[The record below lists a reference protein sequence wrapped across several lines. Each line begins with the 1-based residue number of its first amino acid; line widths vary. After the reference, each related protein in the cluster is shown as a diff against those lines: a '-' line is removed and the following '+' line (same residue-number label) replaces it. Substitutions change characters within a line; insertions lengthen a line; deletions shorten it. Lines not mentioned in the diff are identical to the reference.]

1 MLYCMA
7 KERTLVLCVDRDDD
21 LGFKARIDGPVVGRE
36 ACLHAATSLALIDP
50 EDSDINAI
58 FETIRLYDDL
68 VKRGEEVA
76 VAVLCGNHMNM
87 LEGDRRI
94 ASDIDTILSA
104 TGSTSCILVTDG
116 AEDEY
121 VLPIIQSRVP
131 VSSVRRVVV
140 NQMPNLEGTYYILK
154 RLLDDPK
161 VSKIV
166 LVPVGLAMLLYALGY
181 LLGYPE
187 GATIVV
193 VGVIGTYLLF
203 KGVGIDEVFGY
214 LVTSLKTSL
223 HGGRFTFVS
232 YIAAILLGIVGLVLG
247 LISLLEYYSSLGI
260 FFQVLAFIYGAIAWF
275 TAAGLIAS
283 GGKIIDVFLNER
295 EAIQRVIALPFFTLA
310 IGVIAYGASV
320 YILSISEISGFPI
333 TDTDGVKYIIF
344 ATIGGLFCAFFG
356 VYLQSLLGRWVD
368 EREPVALK
376 RGA

>member
-1 MLYCMA
+1 MA

-21 LGFKARIDGPVVGRE
+21 LGFKARIDGPIVGRE
-36 ACLHAATSLALIDP
+36 ACLHAAVTLGLADS

-58 FETIRLYDDL
+58 FETIKIYDDL
-68 VKRGEEVA
+68 VARGEEVA
-76 VAVLCGNHMNM
+76 VAVICGNHMNL

-94 ASDIDTILSA
+94 AASLDAILSA
-104 TGSTSCILVTDG
+104 TNSTASILVTDG

-140 NQMPNLEGTYYILK
+140 NQMPNLEGTYYILR

-166 LVPVGLAMLLYALGY
+166 LVPLGLAMLLYAVGY

-193 VGVIGTYLLF
+193 VGVVGTYLLF
-203 KGVGIDEVFGY
+203 KGVGIDEIFGY
-214 LVTSLKTSL
+214 LITSLKTSL

-232 YIAAILLGIVGLVLG
+232 YITAILLGIVGIVLG
-247 LISLLEYYSSLGI
+247 LISLLDYYTSAGI

-275 TAAGLIAS
+275 TAAGLVAS

-295 EAIQRVIALPFFTLA
+295 EAIRRVVALPFFVLA
-310 IGVIAYGASV
+310 IGAIAYGASI
-320 YILSISEISGFPI
+320 YILSISSEVSGFPI
-333 TDTDGVKYIIF
+333 TADAGVKYIIF
-344 ATIGGLFCAFFG
+344 ATIGGLFCAFLG
-356 VYLQSLLGRWVD
+356 VYLQSLLSRWGND
-368 EREPVALK
+368 HEPLALK

>member
-1 MLYCMA
+1 MA

-21 LGFKARIDGPVVGRE
+21 LGFKARIDGPIVGRE
-36 ACLHAATSLALIDP
+36 ACLHAATSLALSDP

-58 FETIRLYDDL
+58 FETIKIYDEL
-68 VKRGEEVA
+68 TGRGEEVA
-76 VAVLCGNHMNM
+76 VAVICGNHMNL
-87 LEGDRRI
+87 LEGDRRV
-94 ASDIDTILSA
+94 ASSLDTILSA
-104 TGSTSCILVTDG
+104 TGSTACVLVTDG

-140 NQMPNLEGTYYILK
+140 NQMPNLEGTYYILR

-166 LVPVGLAMLLYALGY
+166 LVPVGLAMLLYAVGY

-203 KGVGIDEVFGY
+203 KGVGIDEIFGY
-214 LVTSLKTSL
+214 LINSLRASL

-232 YIAAILLGIVGLVLG
+232 YIAAILLGIVGVILG
-247 LISLLEYYSSLGI
+247 LISLLDYYTSSGI
-260 FFQVLAFIYGAIAWF
+260 FFQVLAFIYGSIAWF
-275 TAAGLIAS
+275 TGAGLVAS
-283 GGKIIDVFLNER
+283 VGKIIDVFLNER
-295 EAIQRVIALPFFTLA
+295 EAIQRVVALPFFVLA
-310 IGVIAYGASV
+310 IGAIAYGAST
-320 YILSISEISGFPI
+320 YILSTISDISGFPI
-333 TDTDGVKYIIF
+333 TTDAGVMYIIF

-356 VYLQSLLGRWVD
+356 VYLQSFLGRWVD
-368 EREPVALK
+368 EREPIAMK
-376 RGA
+376 REA

>member
-1 MLYCMA
+1 MA

-21 LGFKARIDGPVVGRE
+21 LGFKAGIDGPTVGRE
-36 ACLHAATSLALIDP
+36 ACLHAATALALIDP
-50 EDSDINAI
+50 EDSDVNAI
-58 FETIRLYDDL
+58 FETIRLYDEL
-68 VKRGEEVA
+68 TKKGEEVA
-76 VAVLCGNHMNM
+76 VAVICGNHMNL
-87 LEGDRRI
+87 LEGDRRV
-94 ASDIDTILSA
+94 ASGLDAILSA
-104 TGSTSCILVTDG
+104 TGSTSCIIVTDG

-140 NQMPNLEGTYYILK
+140 NQMPNLEGTYYILR

-166 LVPVGLAMLLYALGY
+166 LVPLGLAMLLYAVGY

-214 LVTSLKTSL
+214 LISSLKTSL

-232 YIAAILLGIVGLVLG
+232 YIAAILLGIVGIILG
-247 LISLLEYYSSLGI
+247 LISLLEYYSPFGI
-260 FFQVLAFIYGAIAWF
+260 VIQMLAFIYGAVAWF
-275 TAAGLIAS
+275 TAAALVAS
-283 GGKIIDVFLNER
+283 VGKIIDVFLNER
-295 EAIQRVIALPFFTLA
+295 ETIQRVVALPFFVLA
-310 IGVIAYGASV
+310 IGAIAYGAST
-320 YILSISEISGFPI
+320 YILSISSEISGFPV
-333 TDTDGVKYIIF
+333 TSTGGALYIVF
-344 ATIGGLFCAFFG
+344 AIIGGLFCAFFG
-356 VYLQSLLGRWVD
+356 VYLQSFLGRWVD

-376 RGA
+376 REA